1 MEVFLKTLI
10 KTPRR
15 KYMYIQYITTLRKTL
30 IQLWYGAVTK
40 NPCRF
45 FLAKYLGGHPLRSV
59 TLCSELLQ
67 NLSGTPLVIDD
78 FAIWF
83 SKTLRTS
90 LAICDFAIWVFTK
103 LMGTPLAIC
112 AFQHPSRGTPLAI
125 CDFRIYLR
133 QKPLGEHPLR
143 SVILGFAFLQNLRGT
158 PLAIYDLWIS
168 FMQKPLGGHPLRSVI
183 FGSILRNNR

>member
-40 NPCRF
+40 NPCIF
-45 FLAKYLGGHPLRSV
+45 FLEKYLGGHPLRSV

-125 CDFRIYLR
+125 WIYFT

-143 SVILGFAFLQNLRGT
+143 SVILGFAFFKT
-158 PLAIYDLWIS
+158 
-168 FMQKPLGGHPLRSVI
+168 LGGHPLRFMI
-183 FGSILRNNR
+183 FESLLCKNL